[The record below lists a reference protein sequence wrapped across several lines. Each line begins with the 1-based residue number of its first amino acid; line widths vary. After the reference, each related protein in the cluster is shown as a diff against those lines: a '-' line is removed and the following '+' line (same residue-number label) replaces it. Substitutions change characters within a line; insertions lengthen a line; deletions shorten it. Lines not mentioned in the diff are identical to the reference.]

1 MLPLQANI
9 KRTCNK

>member
-1 MLPLQANI
+1 MFPLQANI